1 MSRPKYKINT
11 KDWLDC
17 LDWLEYQLSL
27 PKWLE
32 QPKHSIHDLGIPAL
46 QKLIGQ
52 WRAAERPGPHLIA
65 QVQKTLDNSLES
77 EDWARLRKAL
87 SAKRRRRKEKR
98 YDTAPVNITL
108 TAEAHKCLQEY
119 KQTSGAETLSEAI
132 ILGLSHRLAELK
144 KDQEKNRQEQLL
156 EQVKNIKA
164 SKMISAIEQ
173 YLELCEQR
181 RSLAN
186 SCKIAFQ
193 LFSKR
198 PDKASYR
205 MTIERFVE
213 DLIWNESHLGISAT
227 DVGWQ
232 EPETT

>member
-1 MSRPKYKINT
+1 MSRPKYHLNN

-17 LDWLEYQLSL
+17 LDWLEYQLTL

-32 QPKHSIHDLGIPAL
+32 QPKHSIHDSGIPAL
-46 QKLIGQ
+46 QKLIIQ
-52 WRAAERPGPHLIA
+52 WRSVERPSAELIDSA
-65 QVQKTLDNSLES
+65 QFVLDNSLES
-77 EDWARLRKAL
+77 DDWARLRKAL

-98 YDTAPVNITL
+98 YDTGPVNITL
-108 TAEAHKCLQEY
+108 TAEAHKCLLEY
-119 KQTSGAETLSEAI
+119 KLASGADTLSTAI
-132 ILGLSHRLAELK
+132 IDGLSNSLATLK
-144 KDQEKNRQEQLL
+144 KHQEKHRHEQLMN
-156 EQVKNIKA
+156 EVKAVKA
-164 SKMISAIEQ
+164 SKMIAMIDQ

-205 MTIERFVE
+205 MTVDRFVE
-213 DLIWNESHLGISAT
+213 DLIWNESHLGIKAEE
-227 DVGWQ
+227 VGW
-232 EPETT
+232 E